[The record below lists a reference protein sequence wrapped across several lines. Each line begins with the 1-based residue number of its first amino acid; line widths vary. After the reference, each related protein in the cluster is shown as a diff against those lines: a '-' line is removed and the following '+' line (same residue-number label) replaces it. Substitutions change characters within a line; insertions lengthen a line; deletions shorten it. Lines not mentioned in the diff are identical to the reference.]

1 MGTKC
6 GIYTPIGNFGFLSIR
21 RKLWS
26 LSFPLRDDFTLNCHL
41 QVTLVV
47 RPLVGNFG
55 HCPSLLGMTL
65 LWTIHPQVTLVFHL
79 SVGEFNHC
87 PFPLGDDFTLDR
99 PPVGDIFHLY
109 TRRQLCPY
117 LLGMALYWT
126 VHLQVGLSFLPFSSC
141 SHVIISQE

>member
-6 GIYTPIGNFGFLSIR
+6 SIYTPIGNFGFLSIR

-65 LWTIHPQVTLVFHL
+65 LCTIHPQVTLVFRL

-87 PFPLGDDFTLDR
+87 PF
-99 PPVGDIFHLY
+99 
-109 TRRQLCPY
+109 
-117 LLGMALYWT
+117 LLGMTLLWT
-126 VHLQVGLSFLPFSSC
+126 IHLQVTFFVCTPVGNFVLTSWGWLYVGPSTCRQDLVFFLSL
-141 SHVIISQE
+141 HVVM